1 MQAAEAFE
9 NSKAN
14 VFAYTHVLLASMVCL
29 PSIRWASVSP
39 NTMSGTAVATF
50 VKRGRFVMHSE
61 YHASSRRAIMAR
73 SSVKLLIHPATL
85 LGQLL
90 HAVRHSPHCV

>member
-1 MQAAEAFE
+1 MFLHI
-9 NSKAN
+9 
-14 VFAYTHVLLASMVCL
+14 THVLLASMVCL

-73 SSVKLLIHPATL
+73 SNKCEVLIYIRLRSSA
-85 LGQLL
+85 
-90 HAVRHSPHCV
+90 